1 MSVPAQNRVR
11 VQKIAEAAVER
22 ARLSVVPRTRVRA
35 PRVPFVMLVSAILLA
50 GVVGLLMFNTTM
62 QQNSFTQAALETQA
76 AELRSEEQALRSEL
90 EALRDGQ
97 RIMEEADR
105 MGMVIPTCAR
115 FLYTS
120 TGKVTGSCPTPAER
134 LDPAMP
140 APPRPDALTPE
151 RRIVKVEPEVEK
163 KADRTTEKNTT
174 RKTTDTRSTDAS
186 ADASSGS
193 NGSAR
198 N

>member
-115 FLYTS
+115 FLYTA
-120 TGKVTGSCPTPAER
+120 TGKVTGACPTAPER

-163 KADRTTEKNTT
+163 KTEKNTT
-174 RKTTDTRSTDAS
+174 RKTPDTRSTEAS
-186 ADASSGS
+186 GDGAAGS